1 MPDLA
6 LVYITTIDAV
16 QALAIGRVLVAERLA
31 ACINVLPGMTSVYRW
46 QGRIEEAQEAVLIAK
61 TRADQVAALSA
72 RVRALHTYRLPCV
85 VALTIAG
92 GDPEYLAW
100 IEQESG

>member
-72 RVRALHTYRLPCV
+72 RVRALHTYHLPCV
-85 VALTIAG
+85 VALTIAD

>member
-100 IEQESG
+100 IDQESG

>member
-85 VALTIAG
+85 VALTIAD